1 MSEAI
6 DQPGRC
12 YFPDTTKITIVNRV
26 DVLAFELRG
35 TVRHAIEH
43 LFGAIE
49 EMHRAEDKI
58 ELVPML
64 LDPVSAGRRVNRI
77 VIELDAGADS
87 QIGIFV
93 PQTIDLIEVYSGVIT
108 IVIGKRDIDQPT
120 FARAFDPWLEQRLRV
135 RLDPVSLRVTV
146 VVGKKLRVNS

>member
-6 DQPGRC
+6 DQPARC
-12 YFPDTTKITIVNRV
+12 YFPDTTKIATVNRV

-108 IVIGKRDIDQPT
+108 IVIGKRH
-120 FARAFDPWLEQRLRV
+120 V
-135 RLDPVSLRVTV
+135 R
-146 VVGKKLRVNS
+146 